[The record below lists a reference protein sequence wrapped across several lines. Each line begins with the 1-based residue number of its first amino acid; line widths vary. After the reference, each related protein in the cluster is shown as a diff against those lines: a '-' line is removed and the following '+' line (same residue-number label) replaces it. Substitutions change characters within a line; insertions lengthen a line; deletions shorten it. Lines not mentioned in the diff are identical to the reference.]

1 MVGATCSRVTFFMN
15 LFRKLGF
22 IRYDGT
28 LQVHSALLNVVLH
41 RWVRLH
47 ETAPCIARVD
57 RTRWPPFH
65 GRQVSS
71 VGARLPGFAYV
82 RTPGKW
88 LLLASS
94 DFLSI
99 FHSHGRRG
107 RLKPL
112 ALDICYTNK
121 RRGEGIVFSLNPQ
134 QSWAEHSEGNR
145 PILGRSAAL
154 CWFERLAALQ
164 ATCLAA

>member
-1 MVGATCSRVTFFMN
+1 MNVGASLWTMKPTRLIVPSVQKSQCSF
-15 LFRKLGF
+15 
-22 IRYDGT
+22 
-28 LQVHSALLNVVLH
+28 
-41 RWVRLH
+41 
-47 ETAPCIARVD
+47 APR
-57 RTRWPPFH
+57 
-65 GRQVSS
+65 
-71 VGARLPGFAYV
+71 GASTKP
-82 RTPGKW
+82 
-88 LLLASS
+88 LLASPALIAPAGPHS
-94 DFLSI
+94 MGGKYRARRRSVAWFCLCPHSRQMAPTCLIGLSFDI
-99 FHSHGRRG
+99 SFSRTPREV
-107 RLKPL
+107 KPL